1 MHGRREYV
9 LFWIIFVYNRH
20 IGKKK
25 GDVVKV
31 KAEDKVVHA
40 DLKKKTAPMVN
51 KTNIPTRGYLND

>member
-1 MHGRREYV
+1 MHCITGRRKYV

-31 KAEDKVVHA
+31 KVKAEDKVVHA
-40 DLKKKTAPMVN
+40 DLKK
-51 KTNIPTRGYLND
+51 